1 MLQRRFAWALK
12 SHHSHADFK
21 IDSSVYTHSLGS
33 NLIHLASNDSHKAF
47 AVLFRTTPSN
57 DSGVAHCL
65 EHIALCGS
73 QRYPVRDPFMKM
85 LSRSLNSYMNAWTG
99 SDFTMYPFSTK
110 NSKDFSN
117 LLSVYLDAS
126 FFPLLKYEDFLQ
138 EAWRFDKENGKL
150 VYKGVV
156 FNEMKGKSTDSTDV
170 LLTRLMKELM
180 PGTTYE
186 FNSGGDPQAIPKL
199 RYEDLKQFH
208 RDFYHPSNATF
219 LMYGDMD
226 VGKVMNEIEDNALKF
241 FKPNPVDTRVKLS
254 KQLSRPE
261 IVRVKVPADAVETD
275 KGKPCKYIMSFLSDP
290 IDKDPFETFL
300 MTILSSALFD
310 SQDSPMYKALL
321 ESRIANKYLS
331 GTGFDYSYL
340 QSSFT
345 IGLNGVAT
353 DSEQLIESTI
363 NETLQ
368 EVASKGFNPLLIDS
382 ALHQIEIRTKEIKE
396 NYGLSL
402 IASMIPFSLHTSDPL
417 VPLYINTYVDR
428 LRQML
433 SSNQPVFQ
441 DLIKN
446 KILANSHCVR
456 IMAVPDSDYVDNLN
470 MQEENELQEIE
481 KKMDKATEETVLK
494 EAEKL
499 LEAQGKEE
507 DSDVLPTLL
516 VEDISKIVKYIEYE
530 SQYTISK
537 VPVSYIIEPTN
548 GITYVRVKSDIKDL
562 PADLKPLFPVYKKLI
577 NSLGTKQHPYNEFD
591 TLKDLYTVSG
601 ITSSILTPSLP
612 TSLDH
617 HREVFIMKFA
627 ALDRNLPK
635 AFEIFNEFL
644 NDLRFDEFAHIQNL
658 IKRSVKSR
666 TEGLLDSGTS
676 YGSGIASASLTI
688 SGSSYESLK
697 ILKHDCS
704 LLNSIQTSAQALE
717 SFKEKLQQIHNFVLN
732 QQSLEIL
739 VHTSETSN
747 KSLIN
752 SHIESLISSVSLKN
766 ATFLT
771 PREKLA
777 SAPFKKSLIKS
788 YYTLP
793 IQVNYV
799 AEAFLGTHY
808 TAEDYPAL
816 KILTEIMSMK
826 VLLKEVREKG
836 GAYGASASVDS
847 LRGTIVLS
855 SFRDPNNLKTFS
867 AFNNSIS
874 AMAQGQ
880 FTSRDIDEGKLGVFG
895 RLDRPAAIYDKGLHY
910 FLNSIL

>member
-1 MLQRRFAWALK
+1 
-12 SHHSHADFK
+12 
-21 IDSSVYTHSLGS
+21 
-33 NLIHLASNDSHKAF
+33 
-47 AVLFRTTPSN
+47 
-57 DSGVAHCL
+57 
-65 EHIALCGS
+65 
-73 QRYPVRDPFMKM
+73 
-85 LSRSLNSYMNAWTG
+85 
-99 SDFTMYPFSTK
+99 
-110 NSKDFSN
+110 
-117 LLSVYLDAS
+117 
-126 FFPLLKYEDFLQ
+126 
-138 EAWRFDKENGKL
+138 
-150 VYKGVV
+150 
-156 FNEMKGKSTDSTDV
+156 MKGKASDPTDV

-199 RYEDLKQFH
+199 KYEDLKQFH

-226 VGKVMNEIEDNALKF
+226 AEKVMKEIEENTLKF
-241 FKPNPVDTRVKLS
+241 FQPNPVDTRVKLS
-254 KQLSRPE
+254 KQLKKPE
-261 IVRVKVPADAVETD
+261 IVRIKVPADAVETD
-275 KGKPCKYIMSFLSDP
+275 KDKPCKYIISYLCDP

-300 MTILSSALFD
+300 MTVLSSALFD

-321 ESRIANKYLS
+321 ESRIANKYLA
-331 GTGFDYSYL
+331 GTGYDYSLL

-345 IGLNGVAT
+345 IGLNGVAN

-363 NETLQ
+363 NKTLE
-368 EVASKGFNPLLIDS
+368 EVVSKGFNPLLIDS

-402 IASMIPFSLHTSDPL
+402 IASMIPFVLHTSDPL
-417 VPLYINTYVDR
+417 IPLHLNTYVDK

-433 SSNQPVFQ
+433 GNNQPVFQ

-456 IMAVPDSDYVDNLN
+456 IMAVPDSTFVDNLN
-470 MQEENELQEIE
+470 EQEEHELQGIE
-481 KKMDKATEETVLK
+481 KKMDKLTEETVLK

-507 DSDVLPTLL
+507 NSDVLPTLL
-516 VEDISKIVKYIEYE
+516 VEDIAKTVKYIEYE
-530 SQYTISK
+530 SQYTISG
-537 VPVSYIIEPTN
+537 VPVNYIIEPTN

-562 PADLKPLFPVYKKLI
+562 PSDLKALFPVYKKLI
-577 NSLGTKQHPYNEFD
+577 NSLGTQQHPYNEFD

-612 TSLDH
+612 TSLEQH
-617 HREVFIMKFA
+617 QEVFIMKFA

-635 AFEIFNEFL
+635 AFEIFNDFV
-644 NDLRFDEFAHIQNL
+644 NNLRFDEFAHIQNL

-676 YGSGIASASLTI
+676 YGSEIASASLTPA
-688 SGSSYESLK
+688 GSCYESLK
-697 ILKHDCS
+697 ILQHDCS
-704 LLNSIQTSAQALE
+704 LLNSIQSSTQALE
-717 SFKEKLQQIHNFVLN
+717 NFKEKLQQIHNFVLN
-732 QQSLEIL
+732 QQSLEFL

-747 KSLIN
+747 KQVIN
-752 SHIESLISSVSLKN
+752 THLESLISSVSAKN
-766 ATFLT
+766 TTFLI
-771 PREKLA
+771 PRQKLVT
-777 SAPFKKSLIKS
+777 APFTKTLIKS
-788 YYTLP
+788 YFTLP

-867 AFNNSIS
+867 AFKNSIT

-880 FTSRDIDEGKLGVFG
+880 FTTRDIDEGKLGVFG
-895 RLDRPAAIYDKGLHY
+895 RLDKPAAIYDKGLHQFFNRIY
-910 FLNSIL
+910 